1 MNIVLVGYGNV
12 GTHLKSALTEAGYDV
27 LLAWNRS
34 CSISLKALP
43 EADVYIIAV
52 KDDALED
59 VAKQMAGT
67 VSDDAV
73 VLHTAGTLPLS
84 LIAPYFRHAGV
95 LYPMQTFSRNK
106 AVDMKSVPFFIEGGD
121 DEAITTSRKIAESLS
136 HSVYE
141 LTSEQRRHLHLSA
154 VWACNFVNHCYAQS
168 AAVLDRIG
176 IPFSVMLPLIDE
188 TARKVHEMKPLD
200 AQTGPAARGDE
211 NVMSMQMQLIEDEK
225 VRELY
230 RLLSNSI
237 MNKND

>member
-12 GTHLKSALTEAGYDV
+12 GTHLKNALTEVGYDV

-34 CSISLKALP
+34 CGISLKALP

-59 VAKQMAGT
+59 VAKQMSGNIP
-67 VSDDAV
+67 DDAV

-84 LIAPYFRHAGV
+84 LITPYFRHSGV

-106 AVDMKSVPFFIEGGD
+106 AVEMKSVPFFVEGVD
-121 DEAITTSRKIAESLS
+121 AEADAVARELAESLS
-136 HSVYE
+136 DSVYE
-141 LTSEQRRHLHLSA
+141 LSSEQRRHLHLSA

-168 AAVLDRIG
+168 ASVLSEIG
-176 IPFSVMLPLIDE
+176 VPFSVMLPLIDE
-188 TARKVHEMKPLD
+188 TARKVHEMPPAD

-211 NVMSMQMQLIEDEK
+211 NVMQMQMQLIKDDN

-230 RLLSNSI
+230 RRMSNSI